1 MTTITTRDYVLSQ
14 SFPQPRGGRVAA
26 ELFTRFF
33 RWLSRPAAPQQRTRA
48 EEASYVRDL
57 AYRMQNTDPGF
68 AADLF
73 AAAARHEGGE

>member
-14 SFPQPRGGRVAA
+14 SFPQPRGGAVAG
-26 ELFTRFF
+26 ELFARFF
-33 RWLSRPAAPQQRTRA
+33 RWISRPATPRVKTRA
-48 EEASYVRDL
+48 EEASYVREL
-57 AYRMQNTDPGF
+57 AYRIQNTDPGF